1 MKRAF
6 VVMSFL
12 ETYRRVYFEALKP
25 ALEES
30 GYHCFRADEEPGP
43 GNIPAEIVRELIA
56 SDLVV
61 ADVSESSPNVYYE
74 LGVSHCLGNKTI
86 TITQSVDRLPFDIR
100 VFRALQYETTTN
112 GLRLLK
118 SDLKAAVRA
127 LESSA
132 GRGGATNLAQE
143 AGREY
148 FDLERQIRRNLQEIR
163 EERERLKA
171 FSAFQDRRSRHELE
185 DNTGPADRVSAHIG
199 EFIPGRD
206 HRLLVCICG
215 AGAIGKSTFARLLAD
230 RIGAMHGGRLSV
242 AVLPTDSYMLP
253 RAVRLARN
261 ILGFDPASHDFSRL
275 RRDVESLLAGRE
287 ITVTPYDHRT
297 GEHSSPIQVKP
308 SDVTILEGIYSF
320 YAPLA
325 PLCHSF
331 RYYLYADPLR
341 ARELKFIADFTERDH
356 DIQTAFL
363 HAESEYQAYARF
375 ILPSV
380 NFANF
385 VLHVDGYWK
394 YSDPAPADSSLYVR
408 AMSHRLV

>member
-12 ETYRRVYFEALKP
+12 ESYRRVYFEALKP

-30 GYHCFRADEEPGP
+30 GYYCFRADEEPGP
-43 GNIPAEIVRELIA
+43 GNIPAEIVRALIS

-74 LGVSHCLGNKTI
+74 LGISHCLGNKTI
-86 TITQSVDRLPFDIR
+86 TITQSADRLPFDIR
-100 VFRALQYETTTN
+100 VFRALQYEITTN
-112 GLRLLK
+112 GLRLLR
-118 SDLKAAVRA
+118 SDLKTAVKA
-127 LESSA
+127 LEGSA
-132 GRGGATNLAQE
+132 GRSGANLVQE

-148 FDLERQIRRNLQEIR
+148 FDLEGQIRKNLQEIR

-171 FSAFQDRRSRHELE
+171 FSDFQDRRSRTEPE
-185 DNTGPADRVSAHIG
+185 DNTHAADRISAHIG
-199 EFIPGRD
+199 EFIPGRE

-215 AGAIGKSTFARLLAD
+215 SGAIGKSTFARLLAD
-230 RIGAMHGGRLSV
+230 RLKIMHGGRFSV

-261 ILGFDPASHDFSRL
+261 ILGFDPGSHDFSRL
-275 RRDVESLLAGRE
+275 KQDVEGLLAGRGVS
-287 ITVTPYDHRT
+287 VTPYDHQT
-297 GEHSSPIQVKP
+297 GEHSAPIQIQP
-308 SDVTILEGIYSF
+308 SDVIILEGIYSF

-331 RYYLYADPLR
+331 RYFLYADPLR

-394 YSDPAPADSSLYVR
+394 YSDPAPADSSLYAR
-408 AMSHRLV
+408 AMSHR